1 MTDVY
6 GTALTTIRAGAP
18 GLSDATCEV
27 IARTIAR
34 KLKAPAPTQ
43 PGNQSEASSPPTPAF
58 ATPTPNPISTAP
70 ADGTLLRLW
79 VRYPEGGSWTPLD
92 DARESWTVGFNN
104 RDNTEEDQWQ
114 VVGWCWSHDHLV
126 EAADDVEVLGWL
138 PLHGDSATA
147 HGSEPEWQSEAFAF
161 LYSLIGGAPATAAN
175 VIRKNP
181 EVRARLHRAI
191 YERRPRE
198 ESYDAM
204 MARLL
209 PNGLPLE
216 VEA

>member
-6 GTALTTIRAGAP
+6 GTAYTTIRAGAP

-27 IARTIAR
+27 IARSIAR
-34 KLKAPAPTQ
+34 KLKAPAPT
-43 PGNQSEASSPPTPAF
+43 PPANHSDASSPPTPAMP
-58 ATPTPNPISTAP
+58 TPTPNAISSAP
-70 ADGTLLRLW
+70 ADGSLLRLW

-138 PLHGDSATA
+138 PLHGDIATTFV
-147 HGSEPEWQSEAFAF
+147 SEPEWQSEAFAF
-161 LYSLIGGAPATAAN
+161 LYGLIGGTPATAAN
-175 VIRKNP
+175 VILLNP

-191 YERRPRE
+191 YERRPRDE
-198 ESYDAM
+198 PYDAM

>member
-6 GTALTTIRAGAP
+6 GTVLTTIRAGAP

-27 IARTIAR
+27 IAQTIAR
-34 KLKAPAPTQ
+34 KLKAPLAAGIT
-43 PGNQSEASSPPTPAF
+43 EARDDPQDFDGEHPIGRRLEGFAQWLTWCLEGKFKLADTSPKFVKGMRDDILF
-58 ATPTPNPISTAP
+58 AIRRLSTDVPN
-70 ADGTLLRLW
+70 
-79 VRYPEGGSWTPLD
+79 
-92 DARESWTVGFNN
+92 
-104 RDNTEEDQWQ
+104 
-114 VVGWCWSHDHLV
+114 
-126 EAADDVEVLGWL
+126 
-138 PLHGDSATA
+138 
-147 HGSEPEWQSEAFAF
+147 EPEWQAEAFAF
-161 LYSLIGGAPATAAN
+161 LYGLIGGAPDTAAN

-209 PNGLPLE
+209 PNGLPSE

>member
-27 IARTIAR
+27 IARSIAR
-34 KLKAPAPTQ
+34 KLKAPVPAAAAGQ
-43 PGNQSEASSPPTPAF
+43 MSSGVRELLDYIGWALEND
-58 ATPTPNPISTAP
+58 AAINPDHVVALTDA
-70 ADGTLLRLW
+70 
-79 VRYPEGGSWTPLD
+79 VR
-92 DARESWTVGFNN
+92 DACR
-104 RDNTEEDQWQ
+104 
-114 VVGWCWSHDHLV
+114 
-126 EAADDVEVLGWL
+126 
-138 PLHGDSATA
+138 
-147 HGSEPEWQSEAFAF
+147 EPEWQSEAFAF
-161 LYSLIGGAPATAAN
+161 LYGLIGGAPATAAS
-175 VIRKNP
+175 VIRLKP

-209 PNGLPLE
+209 PNGLPDE
-216 VEA
+216 VEQ